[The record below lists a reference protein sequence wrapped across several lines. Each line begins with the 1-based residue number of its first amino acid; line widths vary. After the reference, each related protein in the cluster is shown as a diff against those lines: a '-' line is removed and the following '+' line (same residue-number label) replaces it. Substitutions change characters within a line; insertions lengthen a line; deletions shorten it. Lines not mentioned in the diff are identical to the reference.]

1 MYYCQFN
8 RQKGG
13 VSVKREVLTIY
24 PRLLIIFKVTFE
36 EEQSHS
42 HGYKLKNASEITKHI
57 PIYLYISNHS
67 YSMFRITFF
76 IKYYTP

>member
-42 HGYKLKNASEITKHI
+42 HGYKLKNASEIIKHI

-67 YSMFRITFF
+67 YSMLFE
-76 IKYYTP
+76 